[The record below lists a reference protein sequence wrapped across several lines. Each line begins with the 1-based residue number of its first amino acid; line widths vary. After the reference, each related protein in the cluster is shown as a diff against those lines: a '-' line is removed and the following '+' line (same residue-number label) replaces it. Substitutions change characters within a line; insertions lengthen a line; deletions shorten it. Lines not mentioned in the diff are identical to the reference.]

1 MGGGGVRVKRR
12 SGQIVLSV
20 YGPQC
25 VVSSK
30 NGAKT
35 KPEVVYSFCPSTP
48 QCAVLPVGKGGGG
61 IKSEGLCLLREDQ
74 ARGGIFLLS
83 IYGPQCAVLPCK
95 KGGRGK
101 TNEVLPVSG
110 PVLQERV
117 RRGSHGEVVNIF
129 ESAAG

>member
-1 MGGGGVRVKRR
+1 MRRPQINIEEWGKGGVGGGGN
-12 SGQIVLSV
+12 GQILLSV

-95 KGGRGK
+95 KGGRGNK
-101 TNEVLPVSG
+101 E
-110 PVLQERV
+110 
-117 RRGSHGEVVNIF
+117 
-129 ESAAG
+129 